1 MGDKCAVVTGGSRG
15 IGRAVAARLA
25 RDGFDVAFC
34 YRSDTD
40 AARETEKAVRD
51 SGAECFHGVCDVADP
66 VAVKEFLK
74 AAEGALGGTRVLVNS
89 AGITKDSPMVLMPQ
103 DAWQSVIDTNL
114 GGTYNFCRQVV
125 FGMMKRKTGTIVNL
139 SSVAGVYGNAAQTNY
154 SASKAGII
162 GLSRSLAKELGKY
175 GVRVNVVAPGFIET
189 DMTGVL
195 TGPMR
200 EKALDMIPIRRFGQ
214 PEQVA
219 DLVSFLVSAQAD
231 YITGQV
237 VQVDGGIAI

>member
-34 YRSDTD
+34 YRSDT
-40 AARETEKAVRD
+40 AAAAETEKAVRD
-51 SGAECFHGVCDVADP
+51 SGAECFHAACDVADP

-114 GGTYNFCRQVV
+114 GGTFNFCRQAV

-175 GVRVNVVAPGFIET
+175 NVRVNVVAPGFIET

-200 EKALDMIPIRRFGQ
+200 SKALEMIPVRRFGQ

-219 DLVSFLVSAQAD
+219 DLVSFLVSSQAD

>member
-1 MGDKCAVVTGGSRG
+1 MGEKCAVVTGGSRG
-15 IGRAVAARLA
+15 IGRAVAGRLA

-34 YRSDTD
+34 YRSDTE
-40 AARETEKAVRD
+40 AAAETEKAVRD
-51 SGAECFHGVCDVADP
+51 SGAECFHAVCDVADP
-66 VAVKEFLK
+66 TAVKEFLK

-103 DAWQSVIDTNL
+103 DSWQSVIDTNL
-114 GGTYNFCRQVV
+114 GGTFNFCRSAV
-125 FGMMKRKTGTIVNL
+125 FGMMKRKAGTIVNL
-139 SSVAGVYGNAAQTNY
+139 SSVAGVYGNASQTNY
-154 SASKAGII
+154 AASTAGII
-162 GLSRSLAKELGKY
+162 GMSRSLAKELGRY
-175 GVRVNVVAPGFIET
+175 GIRVNVVAPGFIET
-189 DMTGVL
+189 DMTDVL

-200 EKALDMIPIRRFGQ
+200 EKALEMIPVRRFGQ

>member
-34 YRSDTD
+34 YRSDTN
-40 AARETEKAVRD
+40 AAAETEKAVRD
-51 SGAECFHGVCDVADP
+51 SGAECFHAQCDVADP
-66 VAVKEFLK
+66 AAVKEFLK

-114 GGTYNFCRQVV
+114 GGTFNFCRQAV

-154 SASKAGII
+154 AASKAGII

-175 GVRVNVVAPGFIET
+175 DIRVNVVAPGFIET
-189 DMTGVL
+189 DMTGAL

-200 EKALDMIPIRRFGQ
+200 EKALEMIPVRRFGQ

-219 DLVSFLVSAQAD
+219 DLVSFLVSPQAD